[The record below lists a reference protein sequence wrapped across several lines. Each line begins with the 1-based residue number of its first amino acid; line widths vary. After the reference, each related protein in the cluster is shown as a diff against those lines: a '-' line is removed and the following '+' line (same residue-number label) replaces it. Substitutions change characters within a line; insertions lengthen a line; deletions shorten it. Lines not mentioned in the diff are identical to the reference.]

1 MEDSKSRSSSPTL
14 AEGNVYTTSSSQ
26 SETLTKEQQAVI
38 DSIGNKQL
46 ASRLHKRTLKIF
58 SREERLAAIEFYRTH
73 AHINPQTGEERN
85 ISIASAS
92 EILHISKCTL
102 ERWVNEEAKITSM
115 KRGNS
120 RDDGE
125 RHSSAPMSERFSSGN
140 YPFLR
145 LTPDQL
151 FAKKYVKG
159 TELCKVYQNVSSTTD
174 RIYTNRA

>member
-1 MEDSKSRSSSPTL
+1 MEDSKGRSSCATPVEDDVYPSRST
-14 AEGNVYTTSSSQ
+14 Q
-26 SETLTKEQQAVI
+26 SETLSKEQQAII
-38 DSIGNKQL
+38 DNIGNKQL

-73 AHINPQTGEERN
+73 AHINPQTGEERS

-92 EILHISKCTL
+92 EILHINKSTL
-102 ERWVNEEAKITSM
+102 ERWINEEAKITCM

-125 RHSSAPMSERFSSGN
+125 RYSSAPMSERFTSGN

-145 LTPDQL
+145 LTPAQL
-151 FAKKYVKG
+151 VAKKYVKG
-159 TELCKVYQNVSSTTD
+159 TDLCKVYLNVSQSP
-174 RIYTNRA
+174 IAF